1 VRPSQLLKGSWADL
15 NIDVAF
21 GLAGIFD
28 SQRDLNEVLKQK
40 GMGPGI
46 AAAAHAAFKAVP

>member
-1 VRPSQLLKGSWADL
+1 
-15 NIDVAF
+15 VAF